1 MPVPKRRGDPQGGTL
16 SVSNLSKQLMKL
28 LDIHYVFQRARTL
41 LLFGF
46 APAAI
51 YIGLR
56 TEPKPSLWD
65 IFNLWE

>member
-1 MPVPKRRGDPQGGTL
+1 MPVPKRRSPKGGIMT
-16 SVSNLSKQLMKL
+16 VSNLSNQLMKI

-51 YIGLR
+51 YIGLQ
-56 TEPKPSLWD
+56 TEPKPNLWD

>member
-1 MPVPKRRGDPQGGTL
+1 MPVPKRRGPKGGIMT
-16 SVSNLSKQLMKL
+16 VSNLSNQLMKI

-51 YIGLR
+51 YIGLQ
-56 TEPKPSLWD
+56 TEPKPNLWD

>member
-1 MPVPKRRGDPQGGTL
+1 MPVPKRRGPKGGIMT
-16 SVSNLSKQLMKL
+16 VSNLSNQLMKV

-51 YIGLR
+51 YIGLQ
-56 TEPKPSLWD
+56 TEPKPNLWD